1 LPRALDDDT
10 ALYVSNR
17 QYVRGASFFLLRTT
31 GEPTELAS
39 AVRAAVSE
47 IEPQLEPMNMRTLEE
62 NFGSNLQTPRFN
74 ALLVTLFAVI
84 ALVLGAA
91 GIYGVVAYTVALR
104 SREIGIRMALGAAR
118 REVLRSVL
126 SEGFRLTGIGL
137 VVGLVGAFFFIR
149 LLQGLLHG
157 VRAADPWA
165 LVGTVVVLGLTSLAA
180 SVVPALRASRTDP
193 VRALRSE

>member
-1 LPRALDDDT
+1 MPRALDDDT